1 MYMLNVAES
10 DTFQKGVDEGR
21 RAVLADL
28 AKLVKDNEYP
38 EYLEKAVYEYLT
50 QEGYL

>member
-1 MYMLNVAES
+1 MYTFNIIES
-10 DTFQKGVDEGR
+10 EEYQKGVDEGR

-38 EYLEKAVYEYLT
+38 EYLEEAVCEYLT